1 MGVCAPGAW
10 TQTPPPAWEGT
21 LDGTARTTRCPPTP
35 DPPALHLGT
44 LMESQLWLRSRL
56 SAHPLLP
63 SVEGPPSP
71 ALPDRSFW
79 PLTGLPQDPAGPWR
93 CVHWDQIAIPLAA
106 SLGHRPRVTS
116 GSVASGESSVPWTG
130 WSWNFLCKV
139 LHFQTAATTVLAA
152 GGLGGTM
159 QGAASRSFFSRTFP
173 WGSFA
178 STPGNDKPE
187 AD

>member
-1 MGVCAPGAW
+1 MPLGVCAPGAW

-44 LMESQLWLRSRL
+44 LMESRLWLRSWL

-79 PLTGLPQDPAGPWR
+79 PLTGLPQKDPAGPWR

-130 WSWNFLCKV
+130 WPWNFLHKV

-152 GGLGGTM
+152 GGLGGYNA
-159 QGAASRSFFSRTFP
+159 GRSFPFILP
-173 WGSFA
+173 
-178 STPGNDKPE
+178 
-187 AD
+187 ADISLGQFCFHPRE